1 MDRWIRRRTT
11 GQVLTGPI
19 HRRRP
24 RRAYHAAVSSTFR
37 GPEVPTAA
45 EELRRSFAAA
55 WGRIGASW
63 GVAPSTAT
71 VQGYLLVSD
80 GPLSEPEVRR
90 ALGMS
95 HRAASLALAQCEA
108 WGLIER
114 AEATRRSGQRGPAAA
129 TWRVVG
135 DHWEWFRR
143 VAAARKQRETDPVL
157 PIIADCAAEAERAA
171 THDGGDS
178 ELARLG
184 ERLSTL
190 LDFVQRFDRGV
201 EVFVRGEA
209 RAIEGLFGALDRL
222 EPGSIDRLWRLLGEL
237 GPDEMARALDALS
250 KLPPHAARRLVALA
264 DQPVLQKLIGVR

>member
-1 MDRWIRRRTT
+1 M
-11 GQVLTGPI
+11 
-19 HRRRP
+19 
-24 RRAYHAAVSSTFR
+24 SSTFSEEKTT
-37 GPEVPTAA
+37 GA
-45 EELRRSFAAA
+45 EALRRSFASA

-95 HRAASLALAQCEA
+95 HRATSLALRQCEE

-114 AEATRRSGQRGPAAA
+114 AEATRRSGQRGPAATA
-129 TWRVVG
+129 WRVVG

-157 PIIADCAAEAERAA
+157 PLIAQCVEDAARIRGAE
-171 THDGGDS
+171 DVDP
-178 ELARLG
+178 ELAALE
-184 ERLSTL
+184 ERLSSL
-190 LDFVQRFDRGV
+190 FSFVQRFDRGV

-209 RAIEGLFGALDRL
+209 RAIEELFAALDHL
-222 EPGSIDRLWRLLGEL
+222 DPATVERLWSMLGEL
-237 GPDEMARALDALS
+237 GAADMARALEALS
-250 KLPPHAARRLVALA
+250 KLPPPAARRLVALA
-264 DQPVLQKLIGVR
+264 DQPVLQRLIGLR